1 MLCTP
6 RTRTRTHTIVIF
18 RNIYATLALIFGTLF
33 TLGGYRFGDLHMY
46 VCTDPRNLSVTALGF
61 RLVN

>member
-33 TLGGYRFGDLHMY
+33 TLGGISFWGLTYL
-46 VCTDPRNLSVTALGF
+46 CTDPRNLSVTALGF